1 MWSSLSCL
9 KNPKHPEYSESSA
22 HEEQTQ
28 QDANEMDLL
37 DSIQPD
43 DEEFFDAFEYVDDDE
58 DEDLVE
64 VNAAG
69 DAIGRI

>member
-1 MWSSLSCL
+1 
-9 KNPKHPEYSESSA
+9 
-22 HEEQTQ
+22 
-28 QDANEMDLL
+28 MDLL